1 MIVDSTSFNFQFL
14 GQSAFVNNHLLCFWP
29 TIHNSVL
36 KIYPEFQ
43 VLSSHFSEVNDSE
56 LLNGHWAKMI
66 QSENILTPIYVQGL
80 EIFFSAI
87 QEQQSCKKKHLFN
100 VAKFDKSFQ
109 VTVFSEKQY
118 EPIA

>member
-56 LLNGHWAKMI
+56 LLNEHWAKMI
-66 QSENILTPIYVQGL
+66 LSENILTPMSPIYVWGL
-80 EIFFSAI
+80 EI
-87 QEQQSCKKKHLFN
+87 
-100 VAKFDKSFQ
+100 
-109 VTVFSEKQY
+109 
-118 EPIA
+118 

>member
-56 LLNGHWAKMI
+56 LLSAQWALSK
-66 QSENILTPIYVQGL
+66 NILNPMSPIYVWGL
-80 EIFFSAI
+80 EI
-87 QEQQSCKKKHLFN
+87 
-100 VAKFDKSFQ
+100 
-109 VTVFSEKQY
+109 
-118 EPIA
+118 